1 MWKKDKTD
9 YGNRKGKKFTKN
21 ALGGEGKNHEK
32 ERIFFKR
39 KKGFEKIWRIIRNK
53 KMHREKKENFLV
65 CFFYLIGRVDLISCR
80 SFLGKDQERSCFY
93 ALYNYW

>member
-1 MWKKDKTD
+1 MENNK
-9 YGNRKGKKFTKN
+9 
-21 ALGGEGKNHEK
+21 
-32 ERIFFKR
+32 
-39 KKGFEKIWRIIRNK
+39 NK

-65 CFFYLIGRVDLISCR
+65 CFFYLIDRVDLISCR